1 MVHFPDEQFCIVL
14 DGDSMQQHHFRWR
27 PLVLLNIRT
36 TSLHQFS
43 RFREGTAMMKLVL
56 LVALSFTFATASI
69 AALISD
75 PQPAVA
81 CDHDG
86 R

>member
-1 MVHFPDEQFCIVL
+1 
-14 DGDSMQQHHFRWR
+14 
-27 PLVLLNIRT
+27 
-36 TSLHQFS
+36 
-43 RFREGTAMMKLVL
+43 MMKLVL

-81 CDHDG
+81 CDHTVAD
-86 R
+86 RH

>member
-1 MVHFPDEQFCIVL
+1 
-14 DGDSMQQHHFRWR
+14 
-27 PLVLLNIRT
+27 
-36 TSLHQFS
+36 
-43 RFREGTAMMKLVL
+43 MMKLVL
-56 LVALSFTFATASI
+56 LVALSFTFATSSM
-69 AALISD
+69 AALIAD